1 MRAFAMAFVATV
13 AASSAAALA
22 APPCRQDV
30 AFSKGASSAT
40 YSGRVAGYDYCDY
53 VFTASAGQ
61 TLTVAV
67 SGRHS
72 NRLTPVLFD
81 PEQQVDLSEAVTLDR
96 SGRHIVRV
104 LMPRVFARR
113 GNSVSYKVTITIR

>member
-1 MRAFAMAFVATV
+1 MAFVATV
-13 AASSAAALA
+13 AASSAAALTS
-22 APPCRQDV
+22 PPCQQEV
-30 AFSKGASSAT
+30 HFPKGASSAT
-40 YSGRVAGYDYCDY
+40 YSGHIAGYEYCDY

-72 NRLTPVLFD
+72 NRLTPALFD
-81 PEQQVDLSEAVTLDR
+81 PEQQVDLSEAVTLNR
-96 SGRHIVRV
+96 GGKHTVRI
-104 LMPRVFARR
+104 LMPRVFARG